1 MLDHELAAFI
11 ESPVMQI
18 IGTADADRRPEV
30 GRGVG
35 AWPLDGRRMALVVS
49 GWQWPGTIANLRENG
64 MVAVTFSR
72 PADYVTYQI
81 KGKAEVRDAAADEI
95 DRSERYMVAM
105 VSALMRLGLAPD
117 IIAPWL
123 SHRDARLVTIDV
135 ASVFVQTPG
144 AKAGSRLRSVST

>member
-18 IGTADADRRPEV
+18 IGTADADNRPEV

-35 AWPLDGRRMALVVS
+35 AWPLDGRRIAIVVS
-49 GWQWPGTIANLRENG
+49 AWQWPGTVANLRENG
-64 MVAVTFSR
+64 MIAATFSR
-72 PADYVTYQI
+72 PSDYVTYQI
-81 KGKAEVRDAAADEI
+81 KGRAEVRDAAAAEI
-95 DRSERYMVAM
+95 ERSERYMVAM
-105 VSALMRLGLAPD
+105 VSALMRLGIAPD

-123 SHRDARLVTIDV
+123 THRDARLVTIDV

-144 AKAGSRLRSVST
+144 AKAGSKLWSATT